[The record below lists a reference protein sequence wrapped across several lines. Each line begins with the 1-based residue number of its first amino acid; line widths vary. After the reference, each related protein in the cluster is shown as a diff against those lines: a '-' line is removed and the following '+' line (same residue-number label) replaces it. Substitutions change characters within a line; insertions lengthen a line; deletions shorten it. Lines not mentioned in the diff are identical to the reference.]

1 MKVSTILKFLT
12 VTIVLVPGSCA
23 PGRFAMERM
32 ARRTDGHIN
41 YNEPVWIEN
50 CLWLLAIGLIVFW
63 SWLGNRILK
72 NDKS

>member
-1 MKVSTILKFLT
+1 MKLSTILKFALA
-12 VTIVLVPGSCA
+12 TIVLVPTSCV
-23 PGRFAMERM
+23 PGHFAIERM
-32 ARRTDGHIN
+32 AIRTDGHLN
-41 YNEPVWIEN
+41 YIEPLWIEN